1 MSGDWRGANRS
12 PHPQAGTPAKESPF
26 MRTAYGYSTP
36 NQPDPVPEQVR
47 HPGMPLPN
55 RNMPNLSAHDPSGY
69 QSEHR
74 STPTSVLLPV
84 SQMESQQRGKLVTV
98 KGEQK
103 GESWFLNRSHTT
115 LGRAL
120 DNDIVLLDIAA
131 SRKHAQVIRS
141 ESGFS
146 LLDLR
151 SANGIFINGRRI
163 TEEEL
168 YDGDELEIGETAL
181 RFETV
186 GQPRVR
192 ELIDEDDTDPGM
204 SNMPPMPP
212 MPPIPPMPPMPNRQP
227 VPMREPMRESPN
239 HQASV
244 MQGQRLPNKVKKAN
258 HLTYGFGSKWS
269 PNELNI
275 SQEEQQVQRPLPSLK
290 EKLYDLS
297 SQICVEIKIGQS
309 RRANVMRATMAMCVI
324 LVFFGLGQVL
334 RSLIRGSSLPTPVQ
348 GVVGQPT
355 PLVNTQT
362 VDVSTKP
369 KVSVDLVVQELTVLI
384 NNGSWDQAL
393 VKYGQIAGNPS
404 HLSDPRI
411 VTLKSQAEQGLI
423 NQNLPL
429 ITNALHRGI
438 LSKAKT
444 LLIDVEKK
452 LSDKNREQL
461 LALQFSLWLHERELG
476 NIDRLNPPPREQRVL
491 ERAALAVQ
499 RGEYRSGDKILKK
512 ARPSKQRVKLFSLRR
527 SSIQALLNRQTR
539 NQPIKEVELQ
549 NLLGGNFD
557 AQTLLQRYRTAIE
570 QGVRKTQ
577 YQQIAPWLEGAIL
590 LSMNQPQLNQYF
602 VETQTKLKS
611 EAMKWLS
618 IAKSNRSREDRG
630 LNRALLEAAIPYLE
644 GSSLN
649 QAKRALRR
657 LKRR

>member
-1 MSGDWRGANRS
+1 
-12 PHPQAGTPAKESPF
+12 
-26 MRTAYGYSTP
+26 
-36 NQPDPVPEQVR
+36 
-47 HPGMPLPN
+47 
-55 RNMPNLSAHDPSGY
+55 
-69 QSEHR
+69 
-74 STPTSVLLPV
+74 
-84 SQMESQQRGKLVTV
+84 
-98 KGEQK
+98 
-103 GESWFLNRSHTT
+103 
-115 LGRAL
+115 
-120 DNDIVLLDIAA
+120 
-131 SRKHAQVIRS
+131 
-141 ESGFS
+141 
-146 LLDLR
+146 
-151 SANGIFINGRRI
+151 
-163 TEEEL
+163 
-168 YDGDELEIGETAL
+168 
-181 RFETV
+181 
-186 GQPRVR
+186 
-192 ELIDEDDTDPGM
+192 
-204 SNMPPMPP
+204 
-212 MPPIPPMPPMPNRQP
+212 
-227 VPMREPMRESPN
+227 MRESPN

>member
-1 MSGDWRGANRS
+1 MSGDWRGANRL

-36 NQPDPVPEQVR
+36 NQPDPVPEQVP
-47 HPGMPLPN
+47 HQGISLPN
-55 RNMPNLSAHDPSGY
+55 RNMPNLSAHEPLGY

-98 KGEQK
+98 KGEQQ

-146 LLDLR
+146 VLDLR

-168 YDGDELEIGETAL
+168 YDGDEIEVGETAL

-204 SNMPPMPP
+204 SNMPPVPPVPP
-212 MPPIPPMPPMPNRQP
+212 MPPIPPMPNRQP
-227 VPMREPMRESPN
+227 MPMREQVN
-239 HQASV
+239 HHGNP
-244 MQGQRLPNKVKKAN
+244 MQGQGQRQPNKAKNAN
-258 HLTYGFGSKWS
+258 HLTYGFGSNWS

-275 SQEEQQVQRPLPSLK
+275 SQQEQRVQRSLPSWK

-297 SQICVEIKIGQS
+297 SQISVEIKIGQG
-309 RRANVMRATMAMCVI
+309 RRANVLRTTLAMCLI

-334 RSLIRGSSLPTPVQ
+334 RSLIRGSSSPASVQ
-348 GVVGQPT
+348 TVISQPT
-355 PLVNTQT
+355 PLVKTQT
-362 VDVSTKP
+362 IDISTKSQG
-369 KVSVDLVVQELTVLI
+369 SVDLVVQELTVLI
-384 NNGSWDQAL
+384 NKGSWDQAL
-393 VKYGQIAGNPS
+393 IKYGEVTENPS
-404 HLSDPRI
+404 TLSDPRI

-423 NQNLPL
+423 NQSLPL

-452 LSDKNREQL
+452 ISDKNRKQL
-461 LALQFSLWLHERELG
+461 LALQFSVWLHERELG

-491 ERAALAVQ
+491 ERAALAVE
-499 RGEYRSGDKILKK
+499 RGEYRSGGKILKK
-512 ARPSKQRVKLFSLRR
+512 ARPSKQRVMLFSLRS
-527 SSIQALLNRQTR
+527 SSIEALLNRRTR
-539 NQPIKEVELQ
+539 NKSIKTLELQ
-549 NLLGGNFD
+549 NLLGGEFD
-557 AQTLLQRYRTAIE
+557 IETLLQRYRSAIE

-618 IAKSNRSREDRG
+618 IAKSSRSREDRG

-644 GSSLN
+644 GSSLS
-649 QAKRALRR
+649 QAKRALRG